1 MVQARNIV
9 FLILTCVVLGLFGT
23 SCIGIGWGKLN
34 ADIQGEN
41 VNGKLLALFYFEI
54 DWNRIIDE
62 INFSCF

>member
-54 DWNRIIDE
+54 D
-62 INFSCF
+62 